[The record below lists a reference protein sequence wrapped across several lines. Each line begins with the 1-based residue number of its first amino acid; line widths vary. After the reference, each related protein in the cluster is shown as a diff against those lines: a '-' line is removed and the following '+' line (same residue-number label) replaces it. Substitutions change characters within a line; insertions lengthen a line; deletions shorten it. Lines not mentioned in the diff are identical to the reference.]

1 MKSAAITVVI
11 VAAALTACTQPR
23 SPETAPILSRL
34 EFSRMLVHWRQYID
48 PGYLAFVEE
57 VQPEVVQVGFYGVD
71 FWALA
76 HVPKN
81 IKGTTAATH
90 AVDGDLEPVDSFLK
104 ISIANF
110 TNAE

>member
-1 MKSAAITVVI
+1 MKRAANAIVI

-23 SPETAPILSRL
+23 SHETVPHSSSRL

-81 IKGTTAATH
+81 VKGATAATH
-90 AVDGDLEPVDSFLK
+90 AVDGDLKSQRTVS
-104 ISIANF
+104 
-110 TNAE
+110 